1 MGMRLLTKKFTS
13 YNIAKTGK
21 DVMDLLDMGNLNMEK
36 MLDMVVLGNKI
47 KGKEFTLEDAGEK
60 VDNFLSEDDN
70 GVLDVYFQLLDEFDS
85 DMKVM
90 KMTGMSIKQ
99 LKEDM
104 LGKVKEV
111 QSNIEKVIEDNL
123 DQVVLEPDE
132 EVKKVGVDGFV
143 TLD

>member
-123 DQVVLEPDE
+123 DQVVLKPDE